1 MPGIKTSIKYVQD
14 FVANMVKK
22 KIEKAE
28 IKLSLFAEKM
38 LVYIENP
45 IISTD
50 NLLIIEFT
58 GWRKKNQH
66 PKIECIL
73 EYQQQTE
80 NKNFKIRYYVK

>member
-58 GWRKKNQH
+58 GWRKK
-66 PKIECIL
+66 KS
-73 EYQQQTE
+73 TS
-80 NKNFKIRYYVK
+80 KNRMHFRIPATNRK